1 MTLGAV
7 GLAYLLLGFVLWVHA
22 WADGATTHTLC
33 GCGDPALFLWFFQ
46 WPATALA
53 HGQNPFYSTALFHP
67 TGVNLLSQTSVMGES
82 LPLVPVTWIWGP
94 VASLNVA
101 STVTPAL
108 TAFFAF
114 LVLRRWAPWTP
125 AAFLGGLFYGFSP
138 FVLASLEFAHL
149 MTAAL
154 MLIPLVLAVLDEILI
169 RQRHRAGPTG
179 VALGLLL
186 FGQFFL
192 SSELLV
198 VVVFVGAV
206 GILAVVAVGHVSDPA
221 EVRRR
226 APHAARALAV
236 GMGTA
241 VVLLAWPVWFALEG
255 PAHLSGLVWPS
266 IGIIGGLDFGSF
278 VSPQI
283 PHMGSDIYLALGGY
297 EGAPLPSAGYLG
309 WTLLAVLAGGLV
321 VFRRD
326 RRLWLF
332 GFILALCAWCSL
344 RTVYKHWTLVPAELF
359 ARLPLLENVIPQRFM
374 TIGFLA
380 AAIMLAVI
388 VDRVHESVPGWTGVV
403 GALAAAALALVP
415 MATTFGPDL
424 PFTMRPVLLPA
435 WYTEVAPSLAPG
447 RVLLSYPTP
456 FSGIQ
461 SAMSWQAV
469 NRINYSQAGGGGPQ
483 GVARRRRL
491 GQGRVQRAGRPRLRG
506 GRLGAAGDAR
516 PAGRRPPRTVGLAGQ
531 HRRDRHRHRR
541 TQPPTR
547 PGPHLRGRL
556 LHRRPRPPAH
566 HSGRGLGVGRRA
578 AQSAA
583 SLADQARDAGLLR
596 HRGRGLVGAGAGRPG
611 RWPTASSGAPRTT

>member
-149 MTAAL
+149 MTASL

-179 VALGLLL
+179 LVLGLLL

-236 GMGTA
+236 GMGAA

-278 VSPQI
+278 VSPQL

-326 RRLWLF
+326 RRLWFF
-332 GFILALCAWCSL
+332 GFIVALCAWCSL

-435 WYTEVAPSLAPG
+435 WYTEVAPTLASG

-469 NRINYSQAGGGGPQ
+469 NRINYNQAGGGGPQ
-483 GVARRRRL
+483 GVARRAGSARAGFNVLASLGFGVGGSEPLGTPAQLAAVRHALSVWQVNTVVIATDPAAPNLQQGRDPTYAAAFFTAALGRL
-491 GQGRVQRAGRPRLRG
+491 PTIQAGAWVWDDVQLGLQPPWRIKPGTLAFCATGAEGSSGRVQ
-506 GRLGAAGDAR
+506 
-516 PAGRRPPRTVGLAGQ
+516 
-531 HRRDRHRHRR
+531 
-541 TQPPTR
+541 
-547 PGPHLRGRL
+547 
-556 LHRRPRPPAH
+556 
-566 HSGRGLGVGRRA
+566 
-578 AQSAA
+578 
-583 SLADQARDAGLLR
+583 ADLDVADCVR
-596 HRGRGLVGAGAGRPG
+596 
-611 RWPTASSGAPRTT
+611 GAPRRT